1 MKWTPGNRGNIEDR
15 RGSSGARMGGL
26 GIGGLVVVLLLS
38 WATGV
43 DFLSLLSGGGGPGGA
58 PSESVGTSGPV
69 SESAEETKLRD
80 MVDNVA
86 EDAQQTWQQLLGN
99 RYQRTSV
106 VLFRQGVNSGCGYAP
121 SAVGPFYC
129 PADRKVYLDLSFYD
143 ELHRR
148 FGAPGDFAQAYVL
161 AHEIGHHVQTVTGL
175 ESQVRKRQASS
186 PSDKNELSVRMELQA
201 DCFAGVWGY
210 HANRTAG
217 GIDLESG
224 DVEEALGAAAAIGDD
239 RIQRQTTGGVNP
251 ESFTHGSAEQ
261 RVSWFR
267 RGFQSGDPEV
277 CETFK

>member
-1 MKWTPGNRGNIEDR
+1 MKWTPGNRGNIEDL

-26 GIGGLVVVLLLS
+26 GLGGLVVVLLLS

-43 DFLSLLSGGGGPGGA
+43 DFLSLLGGGGDPGGA
-58 PSESVGTSGPV
+58 PSGSVGTSGPV
-69 SESAEETKLRD
+69 NESPEEMKLRD
-80 MVDNVA
+80 RVDNVA
-86 EDAQQTWQQLLGN
+86 EDAQKTWQQLLGS

-106 VLFRQGVNSGCGYAP
+106 ALFREGVNSGCGYAP

-161 AHEIGHHVQTVTGL
+161 AHEIGHHVQTVTGI
-175 ESQVRKRQASS
+175 ESQVRQRQGSS
-186 PSDKNELSVRMELQA
+186 PSAKNELSVRMELQA

-210 HANRTAG
+210 HANRTPG
-217 GIDLESG
+217 GIDLEDG

-239 RIQRQTTGGVNP
+239 RIQRQTTGGVKP

-267 RGFQSGDPEV
+267 RGFQSGDPGV